1 MKDHKSHDVVL
12 LCTTCHQQCSVLDDA
27 LKQQLAIKCDAPL
40 SSGQSAKFMEDPMRA
55 KVRSAGKWV
64 FFFFASDMHDI
75 LVAIWGLTPNQSM
88 CEISQWFSMADSLKI
103 LKHLALGHFSHYPL
117 MSEHPLWQKRS
128 RKGVERLILNHDTIP
143 YLRMK
148 RNFIHTYCTLVWGTV
163 INLGLAFRI
172 GWQFPNPSLLL
183 FWFVYCEKKNQCSF
197 CLLW

>member
-1 MKDHKSHDVVL
+1 MLWNNNLRSNVTPRCLVGKVPNSWKIRWGQKSDL
-12 LCTTCHQQCSVLDDA
+12 LESEC
-27 LKQQLAIKCDAPL
+27 
-40 SSGQSAKFMEDPMRA
+40 
-55 KVRSAGKWV
+55 